1 MNGDYNIDLLQL
13 HTNNHYNSF
22 YENVTSQGFFP
33 KISRP
38 TRSFENSHSLIDN
51 IFSNNL
57 CKSHT
62 SGILTHHISDYLMN
76 FCIVE
81 SKTKKKPIPNKYIEV
96 ENVNPK
102 SIANLKKTKQK
113 NLGTIN
119 KTLNKNR
126 KSNDFPLE
134 FKVNNYEP
142 ITDTKDIANDF
153 NIFFLILKQIYLL

>member
-1 MNGDYNIDLLQL
+1 MIADLAQFTDEFSVVLSNVHAMCNQAYMNGDYNIDLLQS
-13 HTNNHYNSF
+13 HTNNHYNAF

-57 CKSHT
+57 CKPHI
-62 SGILTHHISDYLMN
+62 SGILTHHISDHFMN

-81 SKTKKKPIPNKYIEV
+81 SKTKKKPIPTKYIEV

-102 SIANLKKTKQK
+102 SVANFK
-113 NLGTIN
+113 NCVA
-119 KTLNKNR
+119 
-126 KSNDFPLE
+126 KSELISHFD
-134 FKVNNYEP
+134 NNPY
-142 ITDTKDIANDF
+142 AVQNH
-153 NIFFLILKQIYLL
+153 NY